1 MRAYPERFRA
11 SAMELL
17 RQGGYWAPVAALVG
31 LAGPGLLLG
40 AGLLQFFLLAL
51 SFLAARP
58 RYVLPSLPFLWILAA
73 AMLDRVRRPWVLMG
87 LMGFLVLGLGLS
99 AWTERALYSTPVD
112 GSFPELR
119 VAGEALAGMLDE
131 GDTVFDRKPYV
142 AFYAGAQGRYVPTGS
157 YDEVL
162 DFVVRERGSYL
173 VVNDRVARAFRPEL
187 LPLVRDPDRIRDERR
202 LAPVYF
208 AESSPESRTI
218 VYRVI
223 RPGGPL
229 PRAGEERVAAGIDR
243 YLREKR

>member
-1 MRAYPERFRA
+1 MVDRVRPPRLA
-11 SAMELL
+11 
-17 RQGGYWAPVAALVG
+17 VG
-31 LAGPGLLLG
+31 LAG
-40 AGLLQFFLLAL
+40 
-51 SFLAARP
+51 
-58 RYVLPSLPFLWILAA
+58 VLI
-73 AMLDRVRRPWVLMG
+73 
-87 LMGFLVLGLGLS
+87 LGLGLS
-99 AWTERALYSTPVD
+99 AWTERAMYSTPVD

-119 VAGEALAGMLDE
+119 DAGEALADLLDE
-131 GDTVFDRKPYV
+131 SDLVFDRKPYV

-162 DFVVRERGSYL
+162 DFVVRERGGYL

-208 AESSPESRTI
+208 AESSPATRTI

-223 RPGGPL
+223 RPGGPP
-229 PRAGEERVAAGIDR
+229 PRPGEEQVAAGIDR